1 MYEMDYRAA
10 WDRWCRKADAATRQE
25 LETLSEAQR
34 EERFYCGLAFGTGGI
49 RGETGVGSNRLNRYT
64 VRQAA
69 AGTARWLQ
77 STSPAKEL
85 SKGVLIAF
93 DTRTDSAAFALEAA
107 LSFCAFAIPAYL
119 FDAPAPVPLLSFT
132 LKREDYLCGIAIT
145 ASHNPPNHNGFKLY
159 NRQGG
164 QLVPT
169 EAAKIAPYIEE
180 TDPFALPPPSESN
193 IKQLLHFTGKAENA
207 AYLSAITRRKVKD
220 SPLTVVATPLH
231 GAAKR
236 LLPAALKKTG
246 HHVLTVP
253 AQEICDGTFA
263 TVTTPNPEDPA
274 VFAWAE
280 KVGYENH
287 ADLLFVTDPDGDR
300 CGVAVKDQNR
310 YIPLSGNEV
319 GALLIDYLLR
329 RDAGRLPADAYIV
342 KTVVS
347 GNLAVKIAAHH
358 NVPTRITPTGFKYIG
373 EALLKKE
380 NGTFLAGYEES
391 GGFLAGNHA
400 ADKDGI
406 FTAVLLAEAA
416 AFYKK
421 QNMTLIDAIRKLYAV
436 YGYEK
441 SATETFLFPGK
452 EGARQRAACLEYFA
466 KQAQTGADRREKAA
480 GDTLLFYFAQGIRTA
495 LRPSGTEP
503 KLKLYFT
510 VSGNDEKDAD
520 VKLAEVKNRFLPL
533 IAGFLPENSNVP
545 HSANSGVER

>member
-1 MYEMDYRAA
+1 MHKMDYRAA
-10 WDRWCRKADAATRQE
+10 WDCWHRKADAATRQE
-25 LETLSEAQR
+25 LETLSDAQR
-34 EERFYCGLAFGTGGI
+34 EERFYCGLAFGTGGL
-49 RGETGVGSNRLNRYT
+49 RGETGVGSNRVNRYT
-64 VRQAA
+64 IRQAA

-77 STSPAKEL
+77 STLPAKEL
-85 SKGVLIAF
+85 QKGVLITF

-107 LSFCAFAIPAYL
+107 LSFCAFMIPAYL

-159 NRQGG
+159 NQQGG

-180 TDPFALPPPSESN
+180 TDPFALATPSEPN
-193 IKQLLHFTGKAENA
+193 IKQLLHFTGQAENA
-207 AYLSAITRRKVKD
+207 AYLSALTRRKVKD

-253 AQEICDGTFA
+253 AQEICDGSFA

-274 VFAWAE
+274 VFARAE
-280 KVGYENH
+280 KVGKENH
-287 ADLLFVTDPDGDR
+287 ADLLFATDPDGDR
-300 CGVAVKDQNR
+300 CGVAVKEQNR
-310 YIPLSGNEV
+310 YVPLSGNEV

-380 NGTFLAGYEES
+380 NGAFLAGYEES

-421 QNMTLIDAIRKLYAV
+421 QNMTLIDAVHALYAV

-441 SATETFLFPGK
+441 SVTETFLFPSK
-452 EGARQRAACLEYFA
+452 DGARRKAACLEYFA
-466 KQAQTGADRREKAA
+466 EQAQTGAARREKVA
-480 GDTLLFYFAQGIRTA
+480 GDTLLFYFGEEIRTA

-510 VSGNDEKDAD
+510 VSGDDEKDAD

-533 IAGFLPENSNVP
+533 ITAFLPENSDVP